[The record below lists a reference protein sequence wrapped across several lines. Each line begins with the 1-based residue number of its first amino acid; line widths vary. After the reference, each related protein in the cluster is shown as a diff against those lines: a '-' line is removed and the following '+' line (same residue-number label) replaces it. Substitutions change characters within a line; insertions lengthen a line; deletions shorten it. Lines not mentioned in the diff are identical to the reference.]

1 MPIELSQ
8 NKPIKVA
15 YYLRVST
22 DDQIDRYGISLQRRS
37 LDAIVASRGTLED
50 GKTNALQLA
59 GEQYVYKD
67 EGVSG
72 TIPLEDRPA
81 FARLQEDVVNA
92 PEGEKPFDVVAVYKI
107 DRFARK
113 LKILLEVI
121 EFFEKY
127 GIKFISVHESID
139 TSTAFGRAIL
149 GIVGVLSELEMETIA
164 MRTRA
169 GKEEAITKGGFMGK
183 VPPYG
188 YIKDTERRLKVLPKE
203 AKIVNVIFDKFV
215 VERLPLQ
222 AICRFL
228 ETNKIE
234 SPGVTAVTN
243 QKRKGGISKKSN
255 PFFWAIPMIK
265 NILGNEIYLGKYYY
279 NKTKGRKHLPKT
291 EWKLSPYRYEAIV
304 DIATFTKTQTLLEN
318 SRLFN
323 AVKHD
328 DKHIYLLSGL
338 LKCACCYDPDRDKN
352 EGMQTLHGE
361 PKEIGKG
368 SQHYTYYYKCR
379 RKTTAK
385 TSIRCGS
392 LPLPA
397 EQIEKYVLDRVR
409 ELLADPKAVFNY
421 QLKLRST
428 EQELKRLNTD
438 YDMIRRLKNG
448 LPQRK
453 ANLKEQQEYGYITS
467 KELAEKI
474 NALDSQEKDYDD
486 KLAEYEAKISETK
499 LDEGYIK
506 SFEIFERQYKT
517 ALENISSNRE
527 AVQQLLRMIVDKIVV
542 HSRQVTE
549 KDIVAGRKTANQQVP
564 CKIEMKL
571 RLPQEYLKLL
581 EAKANETWVNK
592 PGEFGDKNVNW

>member
-1 MPIELSQ
+1 MPTELSQ

-22 DDQIDRYGISLQRRS
+22 DDQIDRYGIELQKRS

-59 GEQYVYKD
+59 GEQYIYKD

-92 PEGEKPFDVVAVYKI
+92 PEGEKPFDIVAVYKI

-113 LKILLEVI
+113 LKILLDVI

-127 GIKFISVHESID
+127 GIKFISFHESID
-139 TSTAFGRAIL
+139 TSTPFGRAIL

-169 GKEEAITKGGFMGK
+169 GKEEAIAKGVFMGK

-188 YIKDTERRLKVLPKE
+188 YIKDTERRLKVLTKE
-203 AKIVNVIFDKFV
+203 AEIVNVIFEKFV

-222 AICRFL
+222 AICRYL
-228 ETNKIE
+228 EDNKIE

-255 PFFWAIPMIK
+255 PFFWATPMIK
-265 NILGNEIYLGKYYY
+265 NILGDEIYLGKYYY
-279 NKTKGRKHLPKT
+279 HKTKGRKHLPKT

-304 DIATFTKTQTLLEN
+304 DTITFAKAQTLLEN
-318 SRLFN
+318 RKIFN
-323 AVKHD
+323 VVKHD

-338 LKCACCYDPDRDKN
+338 LKCACCYDPERDKN

-361 PKEIGKG
+361 PKEIHKG

-397 EQIEKYVLDRVR
+397 EQIEKYVVERLR

-453 ANLKEQQEYGYITS
+453 SNLKEQQEYGYITS
-467 KELAEKI
+467 KELTEKL
-474 NALDSQEKDYDD
+474 NALDSQEKKYDG

-506 SFEIFERQYKT
+506 SFEIFEKQYK
-517 ALENISSNRE
+517 
-527 AVQQLLRMIVDKIVV
+527 
-542 HSRQVTE
+542 
-549 KDIVAGRKTANQQVP
+549 
-564 CKIEMKL
+564 
-571 RLPQEYLKLL
+571 
-581 EAKANETWVNK
+581 
-592 PGEFGDKNVNW
+592 